1 MTEQEFRDLK
11 IGDRIWGHSGEV
23 LCYEISEILS
33 DPPDDLYSL
42 DLYYLTK
49 GGNYIFLEDIKEYF
63 MSEKTC
69 TINFIKC
76 ILYDCNYNIKY
87 NQEKINKIN
96 SKYKNF
102 MNENVEEF
110 I

>member
-11 IGDRIWGHSGEV
+11 IGDRIWRYTGEI

-33 DPPDDLYSL
+33 DSAA
-42 DLYYLTK
+42 DLYYFTRS
-49 GGNYIFLEDIKEYF
+49 GNYIFLEDIKEYF
-63 MSEKTC
+63 MSEKAC
-69 TINFIKC
+69 TINFIKYS
-76 ILYDCNYNIKY
+76 LYDYNYNIKY

-96 SKYKNF
+96 SKYKDF
-102 MNENVEEF
+102 MKENVEEF

>member
-1 MTEQEFRDLK
+1 MTEQEFRGLK
-11 IGDRIWGHSGEV
+11 IGDRIWAPGGGV

-33 DPPDDLYSL
+33 DSADY
-42 DLYYLTK
+42 LYYLTK
-49 GGNYIFLEDIKEYF
+49 SGNYIFLEDIKKYF
-63 MSEKTC
+63 LSEKTC
-69 TINFIKC
+69 TIIFIKNV
-76 ILYDCNYNIKY
+76 LDHCNYNIKY

-96 SKYKNF
+96 SKYKDF

>member
-11 IGDRIWGHSGEV
+11 IGDRIWRHTGEI
-23 LCYEISEILS
+23 LCYEISSEILS
-33 DPPDDLYSL
+33 DSTV

-49 GGNYIFLEDIKEYF
+49 SGNYIFLEDIKEYF
-63 MSEKTC
+63 INEKTC
-69 TINFIKC
+69 TINFIKY
-76 ILYDCNYNIKY
+76 ILDNCNYNIKY

-96 SKYKNF
+96 SKYKDF

>member
-11 IGDRIWGHSGEV
+11 IGDRIWRYTGEI

-33 DPPDDLYSL
+33 NSE

-49 GGNYIFLEDIKEYF
+49 SGHYIFLEDIKEYF
-63 MSEKTC
+63 MNEKTC
-69 TINFIKC
+69 TINFIKYS
-76 ILYDCNYNIKY
+76 LYDCNYNIKY

>member
-11 IGDRIWGHSGEV
+11 IGDRIWRYTGEI

-33 DPPDDLYSL
+33 NFE

-49 GGNYIFLEDIKEYF
+49 SGHYIFLEDIEEYF
-63 MSEKTC
+63 MNEKTC
-69 TINFIKC
+69 TINFIKN

-96 SKYKNF
+96 SKYKDF

>member
-11 IGDRIWGHSGEV
+11 IGDRIWRYTGEI

-33 DPPDDLYSL
+33 DSAA
-42 DLYYLTK
+42 DLYYFTRS
-49 GGNYIFLEDIKEYF
+49 GNYIFLEDIKEYF
-63 MSEKTC
+63 MNEKTC

-96 SKYKNF
+96 SKYKDF
-102 MNENVEEF
+102 MKENVEEF

>member
-11 IGDRIWGHSGEV
+11 IGDRIWGQFGEV

-33 DPPDDLYSL
+33 NSTV

-49 GGNYIFLEDIKEYF
+49 GGNYIFLEDIEEYF
-63 MSEKTC
+63 MNEKTC

-76 ILYDCNYNIKY
+76 ALRDCNYNIKY

-96 SKYKNF
+96 SKYKDF

>member
-11 IGDRIWGHSGEV
+11 IGDRIWSHSGEI

-33 DPPDDLYSL
+33 DSADAD

-49 GGNYIFLEDIKEYF
+49 GGNYIFLEDIEEYF
-63 MSEKTC
+63 MNEETC

-76 ILYDCNYNIKY
+76 TLRDCNYNIKY

-96 SKYKNF
+96 
-102 MNENVEEF
+102 
-110 I
+110 